1 MTIFEDLLRL
11 GISVGLY
18 TDGNGDDA
26 LINADIL
33 DEAKGND
40 VP

>member
-1 MTIFEDLLRL
+1 MTIFEDLLRYG
-11 GISVGLY
+11 GIVGLH
-18 TDGNGDDA
+18 TDGDGDDA